1 MEEIIE
7 FSLFII
13 LAIMV
18 GTLIKTI
25 NDNKK

>member
-1 MEEIIE
+1 MIEIIE

-18 GTLIKTI
+18 GVLIKTI
-25 NDNKK
+25 NDNNK